1 VNPNTA
7 MFKSIVKRIG
17 FQEYLH
23 NSFIKKFAT
32 VLGIDILVKASGFLL
47 LPLFLRLMSQEEFGV
62 YNYFLS
68 SIQILSL
75 VLNLGLYIP
84 QSKLY
89 HSYESKESRGEL
101 LFTIIMTLSIFLVFF
116 CALVI
121 FFRWDAVI
129 INVLFDNHPAY
140 GQYKGMMLFSLLV
153 TVLSFMLTNFL
164 YTSEKIKLVKNYNVY
179 RIVVINLVALSAL
192 YFFPGDTIRLRLSVT
207 YTAELVLLCFFATSF
222 VKELVPVF
230 SRKLMLKSLKLGL
243 PIMVSALFG
252 IFVNFTDKFL
262 LQKYGSLK
270 ELSNYYLAFSF
281 ASIIPVIFTS
291 LQNVWLPV
299 FLKEK
304 GIEKNF
310 KKTQSLLSKL
320 LLLFFILAILIWLL
334 FIALLWISVIPQ
346 KYAQVIWILPI
357 LLITQ
362 IFAAI
367 TSLFT
372 NYLIYFERTGIA
384 GVLGLIMSLVSV
396 GLGLWLVP
404 VWGVYGAALSTMVVG
419 FIYLVIYYYLVIYF
433 KKLYMP
439 KVIAL

>member
-1 VNPNTA
+1 
-7 MFKSIVKRIG
+7 
-17 FQEYLH
+17 
-23 NSFIKKFAT
+23 
-32 VLGIDILVKASGFLL
+32 
-47 LPLFLRLMSQEEFGV
+47 
-62 YNYFLS
+62 
-68 SIQILSL
+68 
-75 VLNLGLYIP
+75 
-84 QSKLY
+84 
-89 HSYESKESRGEL
+89 
-101 LFTIIMTLSIFLVFF
+101 
-116 CALVI
+116 
-121 FFRWDAVI
+121 
-129 INVLFDNHPAY
+129 
-140 GQYKGMMLFSLLV
+140 
-153 TVLSFMLTNFL
+153 
-164 YTSEKIKLVKNYNVY
+164 
-179 RIVVINLVALSAL
+179 
-192 YFFPGDTIRLRLSVT
+192 
-207 YTAELVLLCFFATSF
+207 
-222 VKELVPVF
+222 
-230 SRKLMLKSLKLGL
+230 MLKSLKLGL

-384 GVLGLIMSLVSV
+384 SVLGLIMSLVSV